1 MPRDA
6 SPIPAPVGLR
16 PERHRAA
23 PAAPTLAAAAPGT
36 LPPAAS
42 ESWPRVAR
50 RELLVALAPCLVL
63 AAGIS
68 LAWPVTVDDAFISL
82 RHARILVEHG
92 ELSFNADERVEGYS
106 NFSEVLLA
114 AALLDRGIEPLG
126 VIKALCSV
134 AALACVPLL
143 YLLSRRLG
151 ATHAFALL
159 GALLLALSTGLAFW
173 SASGLETAFHTLLV
187 TAGVLLFLRRR
198 SRLDLLGA
206 ALLALAALTRVEAP
220 VLVVAIAV
228 ARLLVERGEGRGWIA
243 VARRNAP
250 WLCLFGILYGVYFLW
265 RFLYFG
271 HLFPNPVYFKQ
282 AAGWEGLGESH
293 TLNFVRSSWPL
304 LLLAGASLR
313 EAGRRHWACLALVA
327 TALLVFLSARTLVLG
342 DVSTMGFYDRYFV
355 PVLPCLIAP
364 AMLALSRAW
373 SRSAAAPRERLAIL
387 GCAAALLLW
396 QLASPGAN
404 VLHLAGRARSYP
416 RAV

>member
-16 PERHRAA
+16 PERHRTA

-68 LAWPVTVDDAFISL
+68 LAWPATVDDAFISL
-82 RHARILVEHG
+82 RHARILVAHG

-173 SASGLETAFHTLLV
+173 SASGLEIPGCASSGSCTAFT
-187 TAGVLLFLRRR
+187 
-198 SRLDLLGA
+198 S
-206 ALLALAALTRVEAP
+206 
-220 VLVVAIAV
+220 
-228 ARLLVERGEGRGWIA
+228 
-243 VARRNAP
+243 
-250 WLCLFGILYGVYFLW
+250 C
-265 RFLYFG
+265 
-271 HLFPNPVYFKQ
+271 
-282 AAGWEGLGESH
+282 
-293 TLNFVRSSWPL
+293 
-304 LLLAGASLR
+304 GASSISATCFR
-313 EAGRRHWACLALVA
+313 TPSTSSRPPAGKG
-327 TALLVFLSARTLVLG
+327 SG
-342 DVSTMGFYDRYFV
+342 
-355 PVLPCLIAP
+355 
-364 AMLALSRAW
+364 
-373 SRSAAAPRERLAIL
+373 
-387 GCAAALLLW
+387 
-396 QLASPGAN
+396 SPT
-404 VLHLAGRARSYP
+404 P
-416 RAV
+416 